1 MQKALLFMIL
11 LGTGIGLIWPTGEPA
26 TPIAVPEQ
34 AQAVAPEAAP
44 APGQAQAFTSPAPR
58 ETVLESIG
66 GHFYADVEVNDQ
78 PVRFLVD
85 TGATTVA
92 LSEKDAAR
100 IGIPFSS
107 SEFTVVGRGASGP
120 VRGKSLTLRKVTL
133 DGKEARDVRGAII
146 EGGETSLLGQAYL
159 REFTVEMRGDTMRI
173 H

>member
-1 MQKALLFMIL
+1 MQKALFFVVL
-11 LGTGIGLIWPTGEPA
+11 LGAGIGLIWPTGE
-26 TPIAVPEQ
+26 Q
-34 AQAVAPEAAP
+34 ADTTARPEAARPP
-44 APGQAQAFTSPAPR
+44 APETRPAAGEAALFTAPAPR
-58 ETVLESIG
+58 ETVLESVG

-107 SEFTVVGRGASGP
+107 SEFTIVGRGASGP
-120 VRGKSLTLRKVTL
+120 VRGKAITLNKMTL
-133 DGKEARDVRGAII
+133 DGKEAREVRGAII